1 MSKYVFA
8 YHGGGTPE
16 SEEEGAKVMTAW
28 ESWFGSIGSSIAD
41 GGNPFGQSKTVASN
55 GSVSDGGGANPIT
68 GYTLVNADNLDAAV
82 ELAKG
87 CPILA
92 DGGTVEVAEAV
103 DM

>member
-8 YHGGGTPE
+8 YHGGGMPE
-16 SEEEGAKVMTAW
+16 SEEEGAKVMAAW
-28 ESWFGSIGSSIAD
+28 ESWFGSIGPSIAD
-41 GGNPFGQSKTVASN
+41 GGNPVGQSKTVASN

-92 DGGTVEVAEAV
+92 DGGTVEVAEAI